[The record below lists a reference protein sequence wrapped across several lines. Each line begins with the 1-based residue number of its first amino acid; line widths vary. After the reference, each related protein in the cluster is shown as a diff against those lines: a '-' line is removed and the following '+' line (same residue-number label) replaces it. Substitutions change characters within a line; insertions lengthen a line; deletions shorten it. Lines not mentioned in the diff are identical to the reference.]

1 MGVLYVTSDEPGAGK
16 TAFCTTLAHSLKGL
30 GVQAAVF
37 KPFAATFDADQDS
50 DSATF
55 KGLLGQP
62 ETAWP
67 FPAPEGKLDAAG
79 VRKVNSALKTAL
91 EGQDALIV
99 EGSSALSDEA
109 TTRLVELLDAK
120 ALVMVRYRD
129 GLDASVL
136 KPWHTLFGERLIGVV
151 VNGVTRYQSHEAKRG
166 LAASVE
172 SDSDTVLGMVPED
185 RRLLAPTVEQVAAHL
200 EGRFTVGEALTGGLI
215 EHILVG
221 GLGLDNGVDYFGLRD
236 NKAVVV
242 RGDRPDIQMAA
253 LQTPTACMVLTQD
266 TEPIEYVVN
275 EAELEEVPVVVVP
288 TNTLDTMDALGGMQG
303 SVRFD
308 HPAKMERFAEL
319 LETHVDVEGIYG
331 ALGVA
336 AASTK

>member
-1 MGVLYVTSDEPGAGK
+1 MGVLYVASDESGAGK
-16 TAFCTTLAHSLKGL
+16 TAFCTTLAHSLKGR
-30 GVQAAVF
+30 GVRATVF
-37 KPFAATFDADQDS
+37 KPFAATADAEQDS
-50 DSATF
+50 DSAAFQT
-55 KGLLGQP
+55 LLGQP

-67 FPAPEGKLDAAG
+67 FPAPEGKLTAAA
-79 VRKVNSALKTAL
+79 VRKINGALKTAP

-99 EGSSALSDEA
+99 EESSVLSDEA

-120 ALVMVRYRD
+120 VVVVVRYRD
-129 GLDASVL
+129 GLDASAL
-136 KPWHTLFGERLIGVV
+136 KRWQTLFEDKLVGVV
-151 VNGVTRYQSHEAKRG
+151 VNGLTRYQSHEAKTG
-166 LAASVE
+166 LVASLE
-172 SDSDTVLGMVPED
+172 SDGHNVLGIVPED
-185 RRLLAPTVEQVAAHL
+185 RRLLAPTVEQVAAQL
-200 EGRFTVGEALTGGLI
+200 EGRFAVGGDLTDGLI

-236 NKAVVV
+236 NKAVVI

-288 TNTLDTMDALGGMQG
+288 TNTLDTMDALGAVQG

-308 HPAKMERFAEL
+308 HPAKMERFADLVEA
-319 LETHVDVEGIYG
+319 HVDVEAIYG
-331 ALGVA
+331 ALGVGA
-336 AASTK
+336 